1 MRAVSRLSTLVLAA
15 ASLAASA
22 HGAPPAAAPPAGA
35 PTATPAPAAPLP
47 PKFTAPEYVMGSPRA
62 KVTLTEYASVA
73 CPHCAK
79 FDAQV
84 FPALK
89 AKYVDTGKIRFALR
103 EMLVGDD
110 GMVQVAA
117 AGFML
122 ARLHRPGPLFRRGR
136 GYVPR
141 PGHHLH
147 HRPAEAVPGRHRQ
160 GPRAGRGAGAGLPG
174 RQDCARRPERA
185 GGRCGEG
192 APRGRHAHLLRQ
204 RQEAG
209 RARQGARPRPVRRRD
224 PTPAEGPA
232 E

>member
-122 ARLHRPGPLFRRGR
+122 ARCTGQAHYFDVVEAMYRAQATIFTTGQLKPSLDAIAKAHGLDEAQVQACLDDKTALAALNARVDDAEKVHHVDGTPTFFVNGKKLDEHGKEPDLGLFDAAIRPL
-136 GYVPR
+136 
-141 PGHHLH
+141 LK
-147 HRPAEAVPGRHRQ
+147 
-160 GPRAGRGAGAGLPG
+160 
-174 RQDCARRPERA
+174 AR
-185 GGRCGEG
+185 
-192 APRGRHAHLLRQ
+192 
-204 RQEAG
+204 
-209 RARQGARPRPVRRRD
+209 
-224 PTPAEGPA
+224 
-232 E
+232 